1 MIGLEKDEKSIEI
14 DPYCC
19 STKAMVDR
27 HQQLKAVGHIL
38 RETSWLVYF
47 FLKEESGQIDGTVH
61 SVNYRP
67 SPIPVGGLEIKL
79 NLNFNSRRYITHI
92 KMKEFLTWL
101 YSFDYVAKITEP
113 SSSDEGARRSICS
126 HRNHQRAAAKWL
138 NQKRRNNLLWLTNH
152 RHEKVIVK

>member
-1 MIGLEKDEKSIEI
+1 MISFQAKVFARGYHVYKKKRKDAKYGDKVLIGLEKDEKSIEI

-27 HQQLKAVGHIL
+27 PKQLKAVEHIL
-38 RETSWLVYF
+38 RETSRHVYF

-79 NLNFNSRRYITHI
+79 NLNFKSPRYITHI
-92 KMKEFLTWL
+92 KMKEFVT
-101 YSFDYVAKITEP
+101 
-113 SSSDEGARRSICS
+113 
-126 HRNHQRAAAKWL
+126 
-138 NQKRRNNLLWLTNH
+138 
-152 RHEKVIVK
+152 